1 MKKHIERIMAIEKI
15 DRSITQCLTL
25 EQLAAT
31 EHFLSLYYKQ
41 YAFDAKYFRY
51 EWNMDSKLSNR
62 RVHISLLEGID
73 EDDITLNPDKA
84 SLKRLVEFVGN
95 LSQEELKGA
104 WTELRPQ
111 LEGVD
116 LSRFPVF
123 RERVAVM
130 RLNNQHRGK
139 GKDLQDLFNRARHSL
154 AKAS

>member
-15 DRSITQCLTL
+15 DRSISQCLTL

-31 EHFLSLYYKQ
+31 EHFMSLYYKQ
-41 YAFDAKYFRY
+41 YPFEARYFRY

-73 EDDITLNPDKA
+73 EEDITINPDKM
-84 SLKRLVEFVGN
+84 SMKRLEEFVGY
-95 LSQEELKGA
+95 LSQEELKAA
-104 WTELRPQ
+104 WSELRPQ

-116 LSRFPVF
+116 LSRFPLL

-130 RLNNQHRGK
+130 RLNNQHRGR
-139 GKDLQDLFNRARHSL
+139 GIDLQDLLNRARHTL

>member
-31 EHFLSLYYKQ
+31 EHFMSLYYKQ
-41 YAFDAKYFRY
+41 YAFDARYFRY

-73 EDDITLNPDKA
+73 EDDITINPDKI
-84 SLKRLVEFVGN
+84 SMKRLEEFVED
-95 LSQEELKGA
+95 LSQEELKSV
-104 WTELRPQ
+104 WSELRPQ

-116 LSRFPVF
+116 LGRFPML

-130 RLNNQHRGK
+130 RLNNQHRGR
-139 GKDLQDLFNRARHSL
+139 GIDLQDLLNRARHTL